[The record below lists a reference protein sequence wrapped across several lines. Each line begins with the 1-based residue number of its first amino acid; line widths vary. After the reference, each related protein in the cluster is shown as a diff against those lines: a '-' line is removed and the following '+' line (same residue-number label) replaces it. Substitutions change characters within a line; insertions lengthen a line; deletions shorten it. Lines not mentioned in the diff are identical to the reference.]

1 MRPTAIRRTA
11 VAAACAM
18 SLTLL
23 ATACGGDSGSGS
35 KDADGKGKESAAAQP
50 AAKALTAAELD
61 KVALVQG
68 DVKGH
73 KVAETGKADV
83 VSASDVTVDKEAC
96 EPLADAL
103 MGAELGTPAAV
114 NRRKVI
120 SEPKKGQKDKLDSE
134 DTGEAFAAAFD
145 ITTTLTSLA
154 SYEGKGAQDTVE
166 SLRTAATAC
175 SGGFT
180 LTAAGTKQKVVTI
193 KEEKISGGEEAAAWT
208 LTVEQDGEKAPLKLV
223 VARQGG
229 TVASFSAFN
238 LAASGTGQ
246 DFELPTAVVDA
257 QLAKLA

>member
-1 MRPTAIRRTA
+1 MSPTAVRRTA

-23 ATACGGDSGSGS
+23 ATACGGDSDSGT
-35 KDADGKGKESAAAQP
+35 KGADGKGKESAAARP

-61 KVALVQG
+61 KAALVQG
-68 DVKGH
+68 DVKGY
-73 KVAETGKADV
+73 KVADTGKADV
-83 VSASDVTVDKEAC
+83 VSASDVTADKEAC
-96 EPLADAL
+96 KPLADAL

-120 SEPKKGQKDKLDSE
+120 SEPKKNQKDKLDSA
-134 DTGEAFAAAFD
+134 GAGGAFTAAFD

-154 SYEGKGAQDTVE
+154 SYDGKGAQDTVE

-180 LTAAGTKQKVVTI
+180 LTAGGTKQKVVTI

-223 VARQGG
+223 VARQGP
-229 TVASFSAFN
+229 TVASFSALN
-238 LAASGTGQ
+238 LAAAGTGQ